1 MAAYDD
7 FAWFYHRYWSR
18 EFHEAAFPILERIWL
33 PRLTA
38 GARILDVCC
47 GTGWLAAM
55 LTQRGYRVTGIDE
68 SASMIAY
75 AREAAPSAEFHTG
88 QASTFQ
94 LPQRSD
100 AAASTFDSLN
110 HLIGI
115 EQLEAAFRRTSAAL
129 EPGAPFVFDMLTET
143 GYRTHWGEGF
153 ALAREDHALL
163 ITGSQYD
170 TRTRVAQCNVTMFRL
185 VEGAWRRADMVARE
199 QAYEADEV
207 GPALEAAG
215 FGEIVC
221 YDARDLGMAG
231 QLGEGRT
238 FYVATKRR
246 RARARSSSPA
256 PTSCDR

>member
-18 EFHEAAFPILERIWL
+18 EFHEAAFPILERIWM
-33 PRLTA
+33 PRLPA

-55 LTQRGYRVTGIDE
+55 LATRGYRVTGIDE
-68 SASMIAY
+68 SEAMIAY
-75 AREAAPSAEFHTG
+75 AREAAPAAEFHVAEAAQFHLSG
-88 QASTFQ
+88 KF
-94 LPQRSD
+94 D
-100 AAASTFDSLN
+100 GAASTFDSLN
-110 HLIGI
+110 HLIGMA
-115 EQLEAAFRRTSAAL
+115 QLEAALRHISAAL
-129 EPGAPFVFDMLTET
+129 APGAPFVFDMLTER
-143 GYRTHWGEGF
+143 GFRTHWGEGF

-163 ITGSQYD
+163 ITGSEYD
-170 TRTRVAQCNVTMFRL
+170 ARTRVAQCQVTMFRL

-199 QAYEADEV
+199 QAYEPDEV
-207 GPALEAAG
+207 ARALESAG

-221 YDARDLGMAG
+221 YDAGDLGMEG

-246 RARARSSSPA
+246 RARASSF
-256 PTSCDR
+256 